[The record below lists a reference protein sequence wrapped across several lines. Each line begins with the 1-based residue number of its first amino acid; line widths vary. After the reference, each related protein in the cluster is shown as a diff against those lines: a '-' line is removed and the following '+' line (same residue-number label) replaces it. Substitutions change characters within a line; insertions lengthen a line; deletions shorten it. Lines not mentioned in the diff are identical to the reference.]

1 MGSENQEVY
10 SAISGALL
18 NPDDRSFGV
27 YKMLNDVYPAFAKK
41 LFQNNDF
48 MQRLVMSGH
57 NPIDILDY
65 PICGKC
71 ETLALMDGFSL
82 KDGKYY
88 PKSTCVAEKC
98 GHSTVNPVTLRDW
111 IKDELRKKAP
121 KEFFDIIEIVVDVV
135 ANSMIRKYTNELRTT
150 LSASS
155 AERAKAIIMPDGSSH
170 DVDIVHAEARPDGT
184 DSLIFE
190 KE

>member
-10 SAISGALL
+10 TAISGALL

-27 YKMLNDVYPAFAKK
+27 FKMLNDVYPAFAKK

-57 NPIDILDY
+57 NPIVILDY

-71 ETLALMDGFSL
+71 ETLALMDGFSV

-88 PKSTCVAEKC
+88 PKCSCVADKC
-98 GHSTVNPVTLRDW
+98 GHSTINPVTLRDW

-121 KEFFDIIEIVVDVV
+121 AEFFDIMEYVVDVV
-135 ANSMIRKYTNELRTT
+135 ASSMLRKYTNELCATM
-150 LSASS
+150 SVSS
-155 AERAKAIIMPDGSSH
+155 AKRAKEIIMPDGSIH
-170 DVDIVHAEARPDGT
+170 DVEIVHAEARPDGT